1 MPSLKKYAALG
12 IFLFFGFTTI
22 IAGTLSDNPRVSP
35 YVKVL
40 MDRLEEKNISV
51 SDYKTLGLEK
61 SESGLKISLLLTK
74 KVSHSLRTKIQSIGG
89 NIGTESAK
97 FVTAYVPESRVAD
110 IAGWDDIAYIT
121 HYLPAH
127 PALDVSARVIQA
139 NWVHDGQSPLSR
151 AYKGKDVI
159 IGIVDSGIDW
169 SHPGF
174 KNPDG
179 TTRILYIW
187 DQTISGKKPPYFN
200 YGTEWNSSEINTG
213 SCTET
218 DGPASSGHGTHVTGI
233 AAGNGLPDKKY
244 VGIAPEA
251 DIIVVKTDFD
261 FNHIIDAVEYVFRRA
276 GVLGEPAVV
285 NLSLATQQG
294 PHDGTST
301 PEQMLASKVGEG
313 KKGRVI
319 VAAASNEGNINVH
332 VSYSIASQERATGFV
347 AYSND
352 THNVDVDIW
361 YSGGNIDV
369 ALAGLDTNLNLMGS
383 SAWVSPGNRIA
394 NRTFS
399 ANGTTYGIY
408 TIDATETN
416 NPFNG
421 LRHVYLEI
429 TNSNGSYN
437 FTSNAITWVLKTR
450 GTGTLHAWVYGNNG
464 EFDSFSGT
472 MDGLTF
478 VGGDNH
484 YSVGMPAT
492 SAALIAVGSF
502 VTKTRWTSQDGN
514 TYQLNNSPAI
524 GDISHFSSRGPT
536 LDGRI
541 KPDITA
547 PGEVIASAMSADAN
561 LMATFPQRV
570 LPGNQYYILQGT
582 SMASPHVAGVAALML
597 EKDPGLTAPLIK
609 QFLTQMA
616 SSDTYTGTPPN
627 NDWGYGK
634 VNAFHV
640 MSLLAT
646 GVQKSQEAHLPE
658 KLTLMEAY
666 PNPFSVIGQRSAV
679 FSYRLPREEAVQLRI
694 VNLLGQTVRMFSPG
708 KQSAGRHFIFWN
720 GQSEQNRVVASGIYF
735 YELTTGDFRQIKK
748 MIIVR

>member
-1 MPSLKKYAALG
+1 MAGLKKCAALG

-22 IAGTLSDNPRVSP
+22 LAGTLSTNPKVSP

-40 MDRLEEKNISV
+40 IDRLEEKNISV
-51 SDYKTLGLEK
+51 SDYRALGLEK
-61 SESGLKISLLLTK
+61 SERGLRISLLLTK
-74 KVSHSLRTKIQSIGG
+74 KVNRSLRTKIRSIGG
-89 NIGTESAK
+89 DVGSESEK
-97 FVTAYVPESRVAD
+97 FLTAYIPENRVAD
-110 IAGWDDIAYIT
+110 VAEWDDIAYIT
-121 HYLPAH
+121 HYLPAR

-139 NWVHDGQSPLSR
+139 NWVHDGQSPLSQ
-151 AYKGKDVI
+151 AYRGKDVI
-159 IGIVDSGIDW
+159 IGIVDSGIDR
-169 SHPGF
+169 SHPGL

-187 DQTISGKKPPYFN
+187 DQTTSGTKPSFFN
-200 YGTEWNSSEINTG
+200 YGTEWNSSQINAG

-218 DGPASSGHGTHVTGI
+218 DGPGNSGHGTHVTGI
-233 AAGNGLPDKKY
+233 AAGNGLPDKTY

-276 GVLGEPAVV
+276 GALGKPAVV

-294 PHDGTST
+294 PHDGTTT
-301 PEQMLASKVGEG
+301 PEQMLASKVG
-313 KKGRVI
+313 KGRVI

-332 VSYSIASQERATGFV
+332 VSYSIANQERATGFV

-352 THNVDVDIW
+352 THDVDVDIW

-369 ALAGLDTNLNLMGS
+369 ALAGLDENLNLMGS

-429 TNSNGSYN
+429 NNSNGSYD
-437 FTSNAITWVLKTR
+437 FTSDVITWVLKTR

-464 EFDSFSGT
+464 EFDAFTGT

-492 SAALIAVGSF
+492 SNALIAAGSF

-514 TYQLNNSPAI
+514 TYQLNDSPAI
-524 GDISHFSSRGPT
+524 GDISPFSSRGPT
-536 LDGRI
+536 RDGRI
-541 KPDITA
+541 KPDIVA

-561 LMATFPQRV
+561 LMATSPQRV
-570 LPGNQYYILQGT
+570 LPGEKYLVLQGT
-582 SMASPHVAGVAALML
+582 SMASPHVAGVVALML
-597 EKDPGLTAPLIK
+597 EKDPGLTPPLIK
-609 QFLTQMA
+609 QYLTQAA
-616 SSDTYTGTPPN
+616 SSDSHTGTLPN

-634 VNAFHV
+634 VNAFRV

-646 GVQKSQEAHLPE
+646 DVQNSQEANLPE
-658 KLTLMEAY
+658 KLSLMEVY

-679 FSYRLPREEAVQLRI
+679 ISYRLLREETVQLRI
-694 VNLLGQTVRMFSPG
+694 VNLLGQTVKMFTPG
-708 KQSAGRHFIFWN
+708 KQSAGKHHIFWN
-720 GQSEQNRVVASGIYF
+720 GRNEQAQVVPSGIYF
-735 YELTTGDFRQIKK
+735 YELTAGDFHQARK
-748 MIIVR
+748 MILVR